1 MSVEGHLSDLGVVD
15 VLHLI
20 CLRRKPAQLTV
31 MQGGS
36 TGRVVVRDGDI
47 VHARVGALTGEG
59 AVVELLG
66 WRDGIFKV
74 SEPPSL
80 PERNVRA
87 TLTELMTWAVR
98 GWPGAPD
105 APATPA
111 TPATPAAAPSAATAS
126 IAASHG
132 PQEDRE
138 IDGTLVQLFARLE
151 REVARF
157 ESLRPGSR
165 SSSQAGQAMAVVEAV
180 LARIV
185 ETGALVLETGFDE
198 VALRRL
204 IARQA
209 EITPVLANAGVERG
223 RISLDGVRAL
233 LDLMPAGSQRS
244 QLFDELAAGTLGLVN
259 GLLSQL
265 GRSLGDDELR
275 QQWRETFEAFLA
287 DLTGALDGVKS

>member
-1 MSVEGHLSDLGVVD
+1 VSVEGHLSDLGVVD

-20 CLRRKPAQLTV
+20 CLRRRPAQLTV

-36 TGRVVVRDGDI
+36 TGRVVVRDGNI
-47 VHARVGALTGEG
+47 VHARVGALSGEG

-74 SEPPSL
+74 SEAPSL

-87 TLTELMTWAVR
+87 TLTELMTWAAR
-98 GWPGAPD
+98 GRPGAPL
-105 APATPA
+105 PAA
-111 TPATPAAAPSAATAS
+111 PAAAAAPGLR
-126 IAASHG
+126 G
-132 PQEDRE
+132 PREDRE
-138 IDGTLVQLFARLE
+138 IDVTLVQLFARLE

-157 ESLRPGSR
+157 EGLRPGPR
-165 SSSQAGQAMAVVEAV
+165 SAGPAMAIVEGV

-185 ETGALVLETGFDE
+185 ETGALVLETGYDE
-198 VALRRL
+198 AALRRL
-204 IARQA
+204 ISRQS
-209 EITPVLANAGVERG
+209 EITPALANARVERG

-233 LDLMPAGSQRS
+233 LDLMPAGSPRS
-244 QLFDELAAGTLGLVN
+244 QLFDELAAGALGLVN